1 MRRQDSLGVRT
12 PEDLEKKYLSQLLG
26 IKKAM
31 SSYDESIKKTNNT
44 LENFTLHVLDNLNNL
59 QNQIDGNIT
68 TYFYSGVPSINSLPT
83 SEWNNEDYEK
93 HLGDLYYDKSTG
105 YAYRFSFD
113 DDYCWIKLSD
123 TDVVE
128 ALALANSAKDT
139 ADSKRRTFVEEP
151 IPPYDVG
158 DIWFSNGKLYRCKI
172 SNEQGS
178 FQSEHWIKA
187 VDYTDDTAANEVK
200 NLLNEFKQEV
210 IRDFL
215 TQSSFTTAIDKINA
229 SVKQLEVAVGANN
242 KIFREE
248 PTVPYNKGDIYING
262 SNIYTC
268 IQDRNEGTY
277 NISDWE
283 ISDNPSEIISE
294 AALKIA
300 LGLIEQSVKE
310 KIGNEEIGSV
320 ISQTAQKIF
329 IESNNFGWKSKFSE
343 MTTEGKLSVWDI
355 IVNGGKIIL
364 EDFGINN
371 PSIIFKKKNVDLKD
385 LEYGVDLSSAILFQN
400 FWEYIEEK
408 PDRIE
413 TVLPRN
419 FILITDNKYRINYK
433 ISSIS
438 TPAGYIMGWTGELYI
453 NKSDDASIYDV
464 IYRGN
469 YYYTDEN
476 VVEEEINYKEYQLPS
491 DFGKIIAFSNG
502 KSVKPDTD
510 EIINFL
516 KKAIIVEDQTTYSSD
531 GIVSKIYSTSKYNS
545 SDLNKAMNYI
555 VNNIS
560 LSNEDFEF
568 LDANEDGK
576 INVVDILSIIK
587 NGGNLN
593 ISDQY
598 PGNLII
604 DYTNPR
610 KTVRLVD
617 KDKNIIAAM
626 GLDGLFV
633 MTKDNYYFNRNLIEV
648 GESLSYKDNNLETV
662 CGTWIDGKKI
672 YRLIVKT
679 DGWDSDDYSSMR
691 IINLPDNIN
700 IDTIV
705 KLDGYVYN
713 DQKCWCPIN
722 FPYNEGKLAIDA
734 YYSEKSNTVQIHS
747 HWVILKGF
755 LILEYTKKGDV

>member
-187 VDYTDDTAANEVK
+187 VDYTDDTAANDVK

-355 IVNGGKIIL
+355 VVNGGKIIL

-438 TPAGYIMGWTGELYI
+438 TPGGYTMGWTGELYI
-453 NKSDDASIYDV
+453 SKSDDASINDV
-464 IYRGN
+464 IYRGS

-476 VVEEEINYKEYQLPS
+476 YVDEEINYKEYQLPS

-576 INVVDILSIIK
+576 INVIDILSIIK
-587 NGGNLN
+587 NGGDLN

-617 KDKNIIAAM
+617 KDNNIITSM

-633 MTKDNYYFNRNLIEV
+633 MVKDNYYANKHLINI
-648 GESLSYKDNNLETV
+648 GESLSYKTNLETE
-662 CGTWIDGKKI
+662 CGVWVDGKKI
-672 YRLIVKT
+672 YRLVMNL
-679 DGWDSDDYSSMR
+679 DSNDTGDYSSTIQVPVPANIR
-691 IINLPDNIN
+691 IDILI
-700 IDTIV
+700 
-705 KLDGYVYN
+705 KLEGYIYN
-713 DQKCWCPIN
+713 TNNCWCPIN
-722 FPYNEGKLAIDA
+722 FPYSEGKMSINAH
-734 YYSEKSNTVQIHS
+734 YSNNSNQIQINS
-747 HWVILKGF
+747 HWAFSKGFVILN
-755 LILEYTKKGDV
+755 YTKKEDE